1 MTTYLSTIKS
11 LGFNA
16 VWVNPFM
23 KTSKYNMFLRQN
35 KATGEKIRSVG
46 SLYAMF
52 DLSLIATEI
61 YTETSTGDPSLPGSH
76 DARPTLFMAKIAGDS
91 TENLVLLAKKEWLLQ
106 LLHLMPV
113 GIYLQE
119 MKYCQILLR
128 VLIGNSIDI
137 FIVNINE
144 INNFLPN
151 ELIFKYL
158 KSCKAEIDAHKNIQY
173 FNVY

>member
-1 MTTYLSTIKS
+1 MTAYLSTIKS

-91 TENLVLLAKKEWLLQ
+91 TENLVLLAKKMAIAAFTSDADWYLLA
-106 LLHLMPV
+106 
-113 GIYLQE
+113 GDE
-119 MKYCQILLR
+119 
-128 VLIGNSIDI
+128 VLSDTI
-137 FIVNINE
+137 
-144 INNFLPN
+144 
-151 ELIFKYL
+151 
-158 KSCKAEIDAHKNIQY
+158 KSPYWK
-173 FNVY
+173 